1 MRNVPQ
7 NKKNLNKNAAVRLK
21 AANYQA
27 DGDRPF
33 NRLLQEREERE
44 RHDLAR
50 DMRTRKVKTVSPA
63 NGATRRQAPKSGTQQ
78 IMDLLKEFNV
88 RLKRDELERER
99 LWKEMESLQVT
110 IDHQKSKAV
119 TQPNNIDKWK
129 RVMEDN
135 QKALHSQIENTRK
148 LHNEMQERMETVE
161 TTSGSVA
168 LRFDDVLTEQRRLSR
183 RVDTAV
189 EDKTRLL
196 KKMENLEDALTQ
208 TQDTLRAKAL
218 VLLTDQATASKTNL
232 RQSPA
237 YEESYTPKF
246 EQTPSKKEEPIFVR
260 GNNDKKREESFMQ
273 HPAKMNAQ
281 SSSRWGYYATAASV
295 IGILAVAGV
304 LVLQQNTQDVGS
316 YDFVTSNSQKIAT
329 VAPTF
334 EDIDM
339 AALAPSMNAIEPGVK
354 TAVNADVPVLTSV
367 QDFEINAVQRTALP
381 ATGLKKEIIRAE
393 QKSVA
398 LLVNRVPRG
407 DLISV
412 IGVDATL
419 PEMVKAIEV
428 EALQDNAAAQH
439 DLAAIYTAGHGGVKA
454 NMTKAAQWFE
464 QASFNGVANARY
476 NLGVLYHQGLGV
488 EKNESYAIDLY
499 RTAAHLDHP
508 EAQYNLGI
516 AYIEGVGVPQNVGY
530 AAHYFEEAA
539 TNNVMEAAYNLG
551 LIHENGLLGAQQPD
565 EALFWYKVASSK
577 GSLEGRQAL
586 EILADKLE
594 LNPSDIDALISRIS
608 LLKPNVNLVLGTR
621 SQKGATTALTQA
633 VDAAP
638 VPVSV
643 KTVYTE
649 APSFEADVMA
659 TNITPGSDAVIVAQ
673 IQEQLV
679 NLGMYPGPAD
689 GIVGPVTQD
698 AVRSYQS
705 SNGISSDGV
714 ASEDLLVHM
723 LAREFE
729 LNTYPS
735 SGLFEDVGSQE

>member
-7 NKKNLNKNAAVRLK
+7 NKNNLNKNAAVRLK

-33 NRLLQEREERE
+33 NRLLEEREERE
-44 RHDLAR
+44 RRELAR

-63 NGATRRQAPKSGTQQ
+63 NGAPRRQASKSGTQQ

-110 IDHQKSKAV
+110 IDHQKSRAV

-148 LHNEMQERMETVE
+148 LHSDMQERMETVE

-232 RQSPA
+232 RQVPA

-246 EQTPSKKEEPIFVR
+246 EQAPRKKEDPIFVH
-260 GNNDKKREESFMQ
+260 GNNGTKREESFMQ

-281 SSSRWGYYATAASV
+281 STSRWGYYATAASV

-304 LVLQQNTQDVGS
+304 LVLQQNTQDTGS

-334 EDIDM
+334 ENIDM
-339 AALAPSMNAIEPGVK
+339 AALAPSMNAIEPGRNSD
-354 TAVNADVPVLTSV
+354 APVLTSV
-367 QDFEINAVQRTALP
+367 QDFETNEVKRTTLP
-381 ATGLKKEIIRAE
+381 ATGLKKEIVRAE
-393 QKSVA
+393 QRSVA
-398 LLVNRVPRG
+398 LLVNSVPRG
-407 DLISV
+407 DLMSV
-412 IGVDATL
+412 IGVDASL

-551 LIHENGLLGAQQPD
+551 LIYENGLLGVQQPD
-565 EALFWYKVASSK
+565 EALFWYKVSSSK

-586 EILADKLE
+586 ESLADKLE

-608 LLKPNVNLVLGTR
+608 LLKPKVNLVLGIR
-621 SQKGATTALTQA
+621 SQKEAATALTQA
-633 VDAAP
+633 VDVAP

-649 APSFEADVMA
+649 TPSFELDMMA

-673 IQEQLV
+673 IQEQLI